1 MSVHSFG
8 AEPISCH
15 AWNKDRTQL
24 AISPNNQEV
33 VIYKQQGSGWE
44 KAYTLNEHSQR
55 VTSIDWAPESNRLL
69 TCGADRNAYVWTLV
83 DGSWKPTLVILRINR
98 AATVCKWSP
107 LENKFA
113 VGSGARLIAICFFEK
128 DHDWWVSKH
137 IKKPIRST
145 ITSIDWNPDNY
156 LILCG
161 SSDFKARVFS
171 TYVKDVEEKPKE
183 CCWGKKKSFGN
194 MMAEFSN
201 GGGGWVHDVSFSADG
216 NKLAWVGHD
225 SSLSVIDGG
234 NGQQVATE
242 KTKFLPFTTVTWVTA
257 SQLVV
262 AGHDCCPM
270 LFSHDGGKLT
280 FQHKL
285 DASKENEST
294 GKVSA
299 MKRFQ
304 ELDKKGREAD
314 PTAQFS
320 FKHKNTIT
328 QVSIMAGD
336 KAGVAKFSTSG
347 VDGNIC
353 IWDFKT
359 LESQIAGLKLN

>member
-1 MSVHSFG
+1 MSVHPFG
-8 AEPISCH
+8 SEPISCH
-15 AWNKDRTQL
+15 AWNKDRSQV
-24 AISPNNQEV
+24 AISPNNHEV
-33 VIYKQQGSGWE
+33 VIYKKRGSGWE
-44 KAYTLNEHSQR
+44 KTDTLTEHTQR

-83 DGSWKPTLVILRINR
+83 DGVWKPTLVILRINR

-145 ITSIDWNPDNY
+145 ITSIDWHPDNC

-171 TYVKDVEEKPKE
+171 TYVKELESKPKE

-194 MMAEFSN
+194 LMAEFSN
-201 GGGGWVHDVSFSADG
+201 GGGGWVHDVSFSASG
-216 NKLAWVGHD
+216 LKLAWVGHD

-234 NGQQVATE
+234 NGLQVATE
-242 KTKFLPFTTVTWVTA
+242 KTKFLPFTTVLWVTEN
-257 SQLVV
+257 QLVV

-280 FQHKL
+280 FLHQL
-285 DASKENEST
+285 DASKESEST

-304 ELDKKGREAD
+304 DLDKKGRDAD
-314 PTAQFS
+314 SAQFS
-320 FKHKNTIT
+320 YKHKNTIT
-328 QVSIMAGD
+328 QLAIVGGD
-336 KAGVAKFSTSG
+336 KNRVTQFSTSG

-353 IWDFKT
+353 VWDFKT
-359 LESQIAGLKLN
+359 LESQIAGLRIC